1 MPGWEVRKGG
11 AVYLLADPD
20 DLVRMASIGQVRGGD
35 EVRREG
41 RKRWKKARDLKE
53 LDAVYA
59 ADPWAAWDTLGG
71 RKPQELWAGCAQLIE
86 PAHAPQTEEASVT
99 PEPVEAP
106 AAAPVAAPVAA
117 PPSSELAQGFAE
129 PVAPTE
135 DTAPRMLPPPPVIPT
150 PPVPAADLGQPLP
163 KHPQETHPTLVP
175 SQALESHPTL
185 VPGEVIAFPSGARSD
200 GNAAAALRLEIMASP
215 ETRDTG
221 PRPRRMFPWVFG
233 GLATVGTLAM
243 LAVQSHVRTTAT
255 WVSPRRPVAEA
266 EEGPGPLAE
275 KEEPK
280 VATVALEEPEE
291 VVETPSALRDAAD
304 ALRNTMSPG
313 VIDMMGRPDD
323 LSTALLVELS
333 RMKLGPVKV
342 QADVLAWG
350 GAKNDMPE
358 AAEIHVL
365 LQSKGELEW
374 ELGAV
379 GLVVGK
385 YAQFYGLEVSR
396 LQVSLQSEDGT
407 LRRQEVDP
415 ELAREFYRNRID
427 LFGFLRGLL

>member
-1 MPGWEVRKGG
+1 MPGWEVRRGG
-11 AVYLLADPD
+11 DVYLLADPE
-20 DLVRMASIGQVRGGD
+20 DLVRMASIGQLRGGD

-59 ADPWAAWDTLGG
+59 EDPWAAWDTLGG
-71 RKPQELWAGCAQLIE
+71 RKPQELWDRCAQLIQRADV
-86 PAHAPQTEEASVT
+86 PKQEESVMA

-106 AAAPVAAPVAA
+106 AAPPAP
-117 PPSSELAQGFAE
+117 SEAVQGFAD
-129 PVAPTE
+129 PVAPTG
-135 DTAPRMLPPPPVIPT
+135 DTASRPLPPPPVVSEPSLPAVPEG
-150 PPVPAADLGQPLP
+150 PPPP

-175 SQALESHPTL
+175 SHAQESHPTL
-185 VPGEVIAFPSGARSD
+185 VPGEIIAFPAGPRSD
-200 GNAAAALRLEIMASP
+200 GAAAAALRLEIMAPP
-215 ETRDTG
+215 EPRDTG
-221 PRPRRMFPWVFG
+221 PRPRRLFPWVFA
-233 GLATVGTLAM
+233 GLATVGILTVLAI
-243 LAVQSHVRTTAT
+243 QSHVRTTAM
-255 WVSPRRPVAEA
+255 WVSPRRPAVAEEDLPRTGVEQEEQIVAPEVTEPVEVAEA
-266 EEGPGPLAE
+266 
-275 KEEPK
+275 
-280 VATVALEEPEE
+280 
-291 VVETPSALRDAAD
+291 PSALRDAAE
-304 ALRNTMSPG
+304 ALRDTMSPG

-385 YAQFYGLEVSR
+385 YAQFYGLEVLR

-407 LRRQEVDP
+407 LRRQEIDP